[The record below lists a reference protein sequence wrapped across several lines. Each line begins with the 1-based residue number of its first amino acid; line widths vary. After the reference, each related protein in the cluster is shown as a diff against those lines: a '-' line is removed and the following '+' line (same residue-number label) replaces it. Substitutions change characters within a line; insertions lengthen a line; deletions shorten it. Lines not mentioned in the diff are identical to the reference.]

1 MKILAH
7 TGGIA
12 STNCYL
18 VVDDVS
24 GDCVLFDAP
33 DHTVEPLL
41 DHVTRNGFNLIGLWL
56 THGHFDHLADHKVV
70 SDRFPDARILIHAL
84 DEPKLLRPGSRLFQ
98 LPFEIPPGKP
108 DELVADGQALK
119 LGTLDVKVLHTPG
132 HSPGH
137 VCYHFPSEGVL
148 IGGDLI
154 IGGSVGRTD
163 LPDSNFDDLQ
173 ASVRKVMA
181 LPGSTKLLPG
191 HADAGTLDDERAINP
206 IVARILARG

>member
-1 MKILAH
+1 MKIIAH

-18 VVDDVS
+18 VIDDTT

-33 DHTVEPLL
+33 DHTVSPLL
-41 DHVTRNGFNLIGLWL
+41 DQVTRQGLNLVGLWL

-70 SDRFPDARILIHAL
+70 KDRFPEARVLIHPL
-84 DEPKLLRPGSRLFQ
+84 DEQKLLRPGSRLFQ

-108 DELVADGQALK
+108 DQLVSEGEKLK
-119 LGTLDVKVLHTPG
+119 LGTLDVNVLHTPG

-137 VCYHFPSEGVL
+137 VCYHFPTEGVL
-148 IGGDLI
+148 VGGDLI
-154 IGGSVGRTD
+154 IGGSGGRAA
-163 LPDSNFDDLQ
+163 LPDSRFGGLQ
-173 ASVRKVMA
+173 ASISKGRA
-181 LPGSTKLLPG
+181 LPGSTRLLPG

-206 IVARILARG
+206 IVARILSRV